1 MGLTTD
7 RMERGRK
14 NWSNHGNVKPYDHGI
29 DEHEREKT
37 TSRRQHTNN

>member
-14 NWSNHGNVKPYDHGI
+14 NWSNHGNVNMRGKRQRAGDNTQI
-29 DEHEREKT
+29 IEI
-37 TSRRQHTNN
+37 TSK